1 MNPGQE
7 VGRFG
12 SIRIKKMKAASLSE
26 IKKELVELDIKAVQ
40 DLCMRLAK
48 YKKENKEL
56 LTYLLFEAHNEA
68 AFVNNVKTE
77 MDGLFQGLPS
87 GNVYYIK
94 KSLRKILRIVNK
106 QIKYSGL
113 KQSELELR
121 IYFCS
126 KIKEANVPLRSSTVL
141 YNLNEGQ
148 VKKIKTVI
156 TQLPEDLQYDY
167 HRDIVA
173 LGA

>member
-1 MNPGQE
+1 
-7 VGRFG
+7 
-12 SIRIKKMKAASLSE
+12 MKAASINE
-26 IKKELVELDIKAVQ
+26 IKKELIELDSKMVQ

-56 LTYLLFEAHNEA
+56 LTYLLFEAHDEA

-77 MDGLFQGLPS
+77 MDELFQGLPS

-106 QIKYSGL
+106 QIKYSGI
-113 KQSELELR
+113 KQTELELR
-121 IYFCS
+121 LYFCG
-126 KIKEANVPLRSSTVL
+126 KIKEGKVPLRSSTVL

-148 VKKIKTVI
+148 VKKIKSVLTH
-156 TQLPEDLQYDY
+156 LPEDLQYDY
-167 HRDIVA
+167 HRELSS
-173 LGA
+173 LG